1 MKFFE
6 DTMSDIN
13 VDMEVRDEEI
23 LKVRI
28 KIRQADIEKERL
40 EAQIQ
45 HLRRQISKNH
55 QSRGKN
61 A

>member
-23 LKVRI
+23 LKVCI

-45 HLRRQISKNH
+45 HLRR
-55 QSRGKN
+55 
-61 A
+61 